1 MFKNIIIAVLA
12 VLLCAGAASSRPS
25 EESFKT
31 WYRQR
36 AKLLAV
42 AGVATPAPHRN
53 LVDRIFHRGGSAAAE
68 DPDSYLEKCV
78 YHDRLLWADVE
89 KDGKVVYSGA
99 FSRWVA
105 YDDVSGALKS
115 KSQKG

>member
-12 VLLCAGAASSRPS
+12 VLLCAGAASSRPG

-42 AGVATPAPHRN
+42 AAVAAPPQHKN
-53 LVDRIFHRGGSAAAE
+53 LLDRIFHHGKSDGVE

-105 YDDVSGALKS
+105 YDDVTGALKS